1 MYFATLT
8 EVPILVIAG
17 ELGWKK
23 TLTNVGLVAAFS
35 TVAGMLFGALP

>member
-1 MYFATLT
+1 MYLATLT

-23 TLTNVGLVAAFS
+23 TLTYVGLVVGLS
-35 TVAGMLFGALP
+35 TVAGMIFGAVP